1 LSDIWGLLQ
10 ESLAQYVFQDS
21 ISLMRADTEPMNNKN
36 NKIIVLAS
44 FLEFAILAG
53 LYMLMA
59 LLNIDLYT
67 FNVYCSVEGQGKK
80 K

>member
-1 LSDIWGLLQ
+1 
-10 ESLAQYVFQDS
+10 
-21 ISLMRADTEPMNNKN
+21 MRADTEPMNNKN

-44 FLEFAILAG
+44 FLEFAISAG

-67 FNVYCSVEGQGKK
+67 FNVYCSVKGQGKK
-80 K
+80 RNTVHQTWNFEKDLCTDAFT